1 MRHSPKRHRLLLAIA
16 LVSLTTAAPASS
28 LRVSPIGLTIQP
40 GSATASIR
48 VWNNDKRPLG
58 VQVRV
63 FRSKTV
69 DGEEWLEPTRDV
81 VASPPITTL
90 SPGSENLVRIVR
102 TAKTSVG
109 DGERYR
115 LLVDE
120 LPDPERRKAG
130 TINVLVRHSIPVRFE
145 AER

>member
-1 MRHSPKRHRLLLAIA
+1 MRHLTIAFLSLLM
-16 LVSLTTAAPASS
+16 AAGSTQASS
-28 LRVSPIGLTIQP
+28 LRVSPVGLTINP
-40 GSATASIR
+40 GTATSTIR

-69 DGEEWLEPTRDV
+69 AGEEWLEPTRDV

-90 SPGSENLVRIVR
+90 SPGGENLVRIVR
-102 TAKTSVG
+102 ITKTPVG
-109 DGERYR
+109 TEERYR

-120 LPDPERRKAG
+120 LPDPNRRKAG

-145 AER
+145 GEQ